1 MKFDFSREK
10 LKRMVLDYPFLKPF
24 DKEINNDLIIEIELE
39 IERINIIISNLKKD
53 KSSYESKNLKQSVK
67 DEISKLN
74 RDKKVLQDYLTHVKK
89 IVSYV
94 KPEPLKEKGDTN
106 LLNDRQKAILNDI
119 LNEKII
125 KLSVKDLT
133 DIYIYLLDN
142 LDLEKLKK
150 VAIYLSCLYN
160 KANDEVKE
168 DLIVLINKLRTKTHN
183 KQKECNK
190 KDDKIASNKL
200 NDIINFLTVEYI
212 EIETKDYRFE
222 VLDFWL
228 KDENSYIYIKRLTEV
243 MPEIINIK
251 VDGKNVIF
259 KILDYY
265 FRSCLTELKNRT
277 KYYVKKDYYLQ
288 IINLFINH
296 PCFDKSLI
304 PLINYKL
311 DSFKETIQRY
321 KLSNDILMHMQQI
334 GKKETYDTP
343 SMPKLDNDIIKYVF
357 DYQTHNKQRYN
368 LTEETF
374 AFKNE
379 NNPYISKCYSTFVND
394 RGNIVIRVHTID
406 ISEYMKNNDEYLEY
420 LKSKVS
426 GKDLFDD
433 EFKKQVSFSLGRS
446 RLSFTYELEMLPNG
460 KVLDFN
466 IYKSFIR
473 LDKIYD
479 YKDFGFP
486 NDIVKFSYY
495 LLNGSKEIPNN
506 LGVELEKLYLSRVG
520 NVVGRYF
527 EKNKYPF
534 VYRVQE
540 EKTSEDFVR
549 NMSQLSHIMGK
560 MDKKDA
566 KTIFG
571 IICEDHNNSYYTNKN
586 IGHYSSSQK
595 YYLDLFN
602 PLENY
607 MTLLLQKLIYEYFMY
622 KGKFKDETLQDEV
635 LKAIENANELKEKV
649 KTI

>member
-190 KDDKIASNKL
+190 KDAKIASNKL

-251 VDGKNVIF
+251 VDGKNI
-259 KILDYY
+259 ILDYY

-311 DSFKETIQRY
+311 DSFKETI
-321 KLSNDILMHMQQI
+321 
-334 GKKETYDTP
+334 
-343 SMPKLDNDIIKYVF
+343 
-357 DYQTHNKQRYN
+357 
-368 LTEETF
+368 
-374 AFKNE
+374 
-379 NNPYISKCYSTFVND
+379 
-394 RGNIVIRVHTID
+394 
-406 ISEYMKNNDEYLEY
+406 
-420 LKSKVS
+420 
-426 GKDLFDD
+426 
-433 EFKKQVSFSLGRS
+433 
-446 RLSFTYELEMLPNG
+446 
-460 KVLDFN
+460 
-466 IYKSFIR
+466 
-473 LDKIYD
+473 
-479 YKDFGFP
+479 
-486 NDIVKFSYY
+486 
-495 LLNGSKEIPNN
+495 
-506 LGVELEKLYLSRVG
+506 
-520 NVVGRYF
+520 
-527 EKNKYPF
+527 
-534 VYRVQE
+534 
-540 EKTSEDFVR
+540 
-549 NMSQLSHIMGK
+549 
-560 MDKKDA
+560 
-566 KTIFG
+566 
-571 IICEDHNNSYYTNKN
+571 
-586 IGHYSSSQK
+586 
-595 YYLDLFN
+595 
-602 PLENY
+602 
-607 MTLLLQKLIYEYFMY
+607 
-622 KGKFKDETLQDEV
+622 
-635 LKAIENANELKEKV
+635 
-649 KTI
+649 